1 MYKTSTCYSFLSLL
15 FSALTGSTDATCS
28 RFSQNWSVSQDTQWD
43 PHWSM
48 HTCPILPSLA
58 LIFIRLS
65 LCTRYKWHSF
75 HSPVLTVSVRTGHSC
90 GHTCT
95 IDLATCTT
103 WLSNYLILSFP
114 YGMDG
119 RVLWTC
125 THVPLHLVVLS
136 FPHYMTWQSYRHST
150 HVYLHD
156 LSFPFFT
163 HGIRDGTVVWH
174 YHRNRGGKVGSS
186 PSTFVQLTSHTC
198 KQRSVMST
206 KEQSSLH
213 LWLSFKA
220 PAQL

>member
-103 WLSNYLILSFP
+103 GCPTCPVLPMGQMGQFRGHTHMYHCTWLSCLSCPSHNIWLDNPIDTARTCIFMIRP
-114 YGMDG
+114 FLFSHVGLGMGQLYGI
-119 RVLWTC
+119 
-125 THVPLHLVVLS
+125 THVLS
-136 FPHYMTWQSYRHST
+136 
-150 HVYLHD
+150 
-156 LSFPFFT
+156 
-163 HGIRDGTVVWH
+163 
-174 YHRNRGGKVGSS
+174 
-186 PSTFVQLTSHTC
+186 
-198 KQRSVMST
+198 
-206 KEQSSLH
+206 
-213 LWLSFKA
+213 
-220 PAQL
+220 

>member
-1 MYKTSTCYSFLSLL
+1 MGPTLVHAHMSNFAITSPNLHKTVTVY
-15 FSALTGSTDATCS
+15 
-28 RFSQNWSVSQDTQWD
+28 
-43 PHWSM
+43 
-48 HTCPILPSLA
+48 
-58 LIFIRLS
+58 
-65 LCTRYKWHSF
+65 RYKWHSF

-163 HGIRDGTVVWH
+163 HGIRDGTVVCH
-174 YHRNRGGKVGSS
+174 YHRNRGGA
-186 PSTFVQLTSHTC
+186 
-198 KQRSVMST
+198 R
-206 KEQSSLH
+206 
-213 LWLSFKA
+213 WA
-220 PAQL
+220 PAPPLSCSWLVTHANSDQWCRLKSSQVSTCGSVSKHLLSSKQFIASRSPTAENAPKIAK